1 MAVIDGH
8 PDFPFMLF
16 HNRDEEWDR
25 DTEDPGVYHE
35 SEGHCV
41 YARDT
46 WAGGTFLGLNL
57 SVGLVAALT
66 NIRTEVPRP
75 QPNQRQGGS
84 TSAPLLLSRGQLV
97 LSAMQATHSQSEHNF

>member
-1 MAVIDGH
+1 MWVSRDGVCAMCIMMAVVDGH
-8 PDFPFMLF
+8 PDFPCMLF
-16 HNRDEEWDR
+16 HNRR
-25 DTEDPGVYHE
+25 DTA
-35 SEGHCV
+35 

-57 SVGLVAALT
+57 SVGLVAPLT

-84 TSAPLLLSRGQLV
+84 A
-97 LSAMQATHSQSEHNF
+97 EC